1 MRSWLLGLMLAVGC
15 GKQLNPDYCEA
26 HGSDPDCT
34 SNGFIAIDAAPPCSM
49 DMDCPDMD
57 HHVCDT
63 MIHACVQCTAA
74 DHLACTGMTTVC
86 STGDVCV
93 GCTKDGDCGAGVCLV
108 ASNTCADSSTLLYAS
123 PAGAT
128 TGPCS
133 EAAPCTLPYAV
144 SIADATHHVIELIGN
159 QFTLNAKL
167 ELNVEGLHL
176 VPSQGSKPVIT
187 TPSGTVLHVTKS
199 VEIDSMEI
207 AGTNDDI
214 IVCDGSAGRANLV
227 LEQVI
232 VHGSTRDSINSSKC
246 NVTIERSRI
255 YSNKET
261 ALWIDDAVINL
272 RNSFIFSNGANNY
285 QYAAVVLKGDT
296 TGKLLFNTIS
306 YNISYDQM
314 IGIGPHKQ
322 EYIAASALDCIQ
334 NGNNTVAVIGNLF
347 IEDDKLAV
355 TNGQFGSS
363 PCSGNYTTDNLLG
376 KAGDANFVNAP
387 TDLHLTEQTPTGTGK
402 VRDDGN
408 TNCADDG
415 QDIDG
420 DARPQNN
427 ACDYGADELTAT
439 VE

>member
-1 MRSWLLGLMLAVGC
+1 MRSLLLGLMLAAGC

-34 SNGFIAIDAAPPCSM
+34 AHGFIAIDAAPPCMS
-49 DMDCPDMD
+49 DQDCPDMD

-63 MIHACVQCTAA
+63 KIHACVQCTPD
-74 DHLACTGMTTVC
+74 DHSACTGTTAAC
-86 STGDVCV
+86 STGDACV
-93 GCTKDGDCGAGVCLV
+93 GCTKDADCGTGVCLV
-108 ASNTCADSSTLLYAS
+108 ASNTCTDSSTLLYAS
-123 PAGAT
+123 PTGAT
-128 TGPCS
+128 SGTCGQ
-133 EAAPCTLPYAV
+133 AAPCTLPFAV
-144 SIADATHHVIELIGN
+144 SIADATHHVIELVGN

-167 ELNVEGLHL
+167 ELNVEGLL
-176 VPSQGSKPVIT
+176 LLPSQGSKPVIT

-199 VEIDSMEI
+199 VELDQLEV

-227 LEQVI
+227 LEQVS

-261 ALWIDDAVINL
+261 AVWADDAVINL

-285 QYAAVVLKGDT
+285 QYAAVVLRGDT

-306 YNISYDQM
+306 YNTGYDQM
-314 IGIGPHKQ
+314 VGIGTHKT
-322 EYIAASALDCIQ
+322 EYIAASSLDCLQ
-334 NGNNTVAVIGNLF
+334 NGNNSVAVTGNLF

-355 TNGQFGSS
+355 TNGQFGTT
-363 PCSGNYTTDNLLG
+363 PCSGNYTTDNLMG
-376 KAGDANFVNAP
+376 KAGDANFVNPP
-387 TDLHLTEQTPTGTGK
+387 TDLHLTESSPSGTGK

-427 ACDYGADELTAT
+427 ACDYGADELTAM